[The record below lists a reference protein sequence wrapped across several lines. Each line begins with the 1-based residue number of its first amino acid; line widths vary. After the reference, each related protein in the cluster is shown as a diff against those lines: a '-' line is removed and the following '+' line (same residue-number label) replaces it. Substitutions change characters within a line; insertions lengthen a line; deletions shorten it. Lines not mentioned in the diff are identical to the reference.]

1 MAGILVVAE
10 HLQGELRD
18 ISKELIG
25 AATSLKEGLGGPVK
39 VAVFGVE
46 ASSDLV
52 NQVNMTG
59 VDEILVVADLAE
71 DFDPESYEEATL
83 QIGMA
88 HRPRVVLIGH
98 TVSGMAYAPALAARL
113 GSGFASDVIALSND
127 QDELVVTRD
136 AYGNKVNLELGFP
149 GKQVVIATLRSATF
163 SIPEGVGNATVT
175 SLALPDISAQSTH
188 VAYEAA
194 PQSDLDVSKAEFLL
208 SIGRGIQDEEHLQ
221 RFVNLAEKLGATL
234 SCSRPLVDAG
244 WLPKQHQVGQ
254 SGKIASNCRLYIAL
268 GISGAVQHLTGM
280 KHVETIIAVNKDTNA
295 PIFNVATYG
304 CNIDLFELTEALE
317 SRIS

>member
-25 AATSLKEGLGGPVK
+25 AAVSLKEGLGGPVK
-39 VAVFGVE
+39 VAVPGADE
-46 ASSDLV
+46 SSNIVDQL
-52 NQVNMTG
+52 NMAG
-59 VDEILVVADLAE
+59 VDEILVVAGLPV
-71 DFDPESYEEATL
+71 DFDPESYEEAIL

-113 GSGFASDVIALSND
+113 GCGFASDVIALSNE

-136 AYGNKVNLELGFP
+136 AYGNKVNLELGFT
-149 GKQVVIATLRSATF
+149 GKQVVVVTLRSATF
-163 SIPEGVGNATVT
+163 AVPEGKGNADVVSMVLPEITV
-175 SLALPDISAQSTH
+175 QSTH
-188 VAYEAA
+188 VGYEAA

-208 SIGRGIQDEEHLQ
+208 SIGRGIQDEEHLE

-234 SCSRPLVDAG
+234 SCSRPIVDAG

-254 SGKIASNCRLYIAL
+254 SGKIASNCKLYIAL

-280 KHVETIIAVNKDTNA
+280 KHVETIIAVNKDPNA
-295 PIFNVATYG
+295 PIFNSATYG
-304 CNIDLFELTEALE
+304 CNIDLFELMEALE
-317 SRIS
+317 SRVG